1 MVTEHN
7 YMLKQ
12 IMSELLNIN
21 LLHWKVCMLLLY
33 LNLLENQRI
42 ILQKDLLK
50 KFYHSFYSIKIKQD
64 EKII

>member
-50 KFYHSFYSIKIKQD
+50 KFFHSSIQLKLNKM
-64 EKII
+64 KK